1 MFRLPRLKLQLVWD
15 NVAMLENDCCKK
27 KHGTVNCPPRTV
39 ILPVVPARGRAEVDL
54 GIFLYIY
61 MYMLKNI

>member
-1 MFRLPRLKLQLVWD
+1 MWQYLKMTV
-15 NVAMLENDCCKK
+15 VKK

-39 ILPVVPARGRAEVDL
+39 ILPVVPARGRAEVAL

-61 MYMLKNI
+61 IYMYMYMLKNI